1 MQDAPILIDSL
12 EIPKQRK
19 QNINTLNQKPTLKLY
34 NIQDEKDT
42 PSKNSIKIEQT
53 RNPDMEDT
61 SNPINSSEIPKQRKK
76 I

>member
-1 MQDAPILIDSL
+1 M
-12 EIPKQRK
+12 
-19 QNINTLNQKPTLKLY
+19 LY